1 MRIAV
6 LSDIHS
12 NLPALEAVLAALGE
26 LDACWH
32 LGDVVGYGPHPVEA
46 IERLAAVQ
54 AVSVMGNHDAAVLGT
69 ITPDWFNEDA
79 RAAIRWTVDRLTP
92 AARHWLQALPE
103 TAVDGDFTLVHGSPR
118 EPLFEYLLSRAAARP
133 NIESLETPHGLVGH
147 SHIPLAFHQEEGDHD
162 LGATVG
168 LEGTVMELDR
178 RRVIA
183 NPGSVGQPRDG
194 DFRASA
200 VLFDRDAGTLTWHR
214 VEYDIDAV
222 QAAMRAAK
230 LPKRLID
237 RLSRGR

>member
-1 MRIAV
+1 VRIVIVSDVHSNVVALDAV
-6 LSDIHS
+6 LD
-12 NLPALEAVLAALGE
+12 ALRPFDAV
-26 LDACWH
+26 WH
-32 LGDVVGYGPHPVEA
+32 LGDAVGYGPHPVEA

-69 ITPDWFNEDA
+69 ISTDWFNDDA
-79 RAAIRWTVDRLTP
+79 RAAIEWTAERLTP
-92 AARHWLQALPE
+92 AARHWLQVLPE
-103 TAVDGDFTLVHGSPR
+103 AVDEGDFTLVHGSPR
-118 EPLFEYLLSRAAARP
+118 EPLFEYLMSRAAARP

-147 SHIPLAFHQEEGDHD
+147 SHIPLAFSQEEG
-162 LGATVG
+162 A
-168 LEGTVMELDR
+168 ELDVTMGLDGTAVELDG

-194 DFRASA
+194 DYRAA
-200 VLFDRDAGTLTWHR
+200 ALVLDRDAGTLTWQR